1 MARIGYIRIS
11 TAEQNT
17 ARQETALADCQ
28 PVYID
33 VCSGSTTQRPQL
45 QAMLTYARSG
55 DTVVVESFSR
65 LARSTK
71 DLLSIVETLNAKGVE
86 IISLKENFDTST
98 PAGRLMLTMF
108 GALAEFEREQILD
121 RQREGIQAAKQSD
134 AERIANG
141 LDPVKYRGRAPILV
155 DQDNFRR
162 EYKKWKSGK
171 QTAVV
176 TMNKLGLKRGTF
188 YKKVKEFETTT
199 NKKEG
204 VTDGKEK

>member
-17 ARQETALADCQ
+17 ARQETALADCD
-28 PVYID
+28 PVYVD

-45 QAMLTYARSG
+45 QAMLTYARAG

-71 DLLSIVETLNAKGVE
+71 DLLSIVEALNKKGVE
-86 IISLKENFDTST
+86 IISLKENFDTGT

-108 GALAEFEREQILD
+108 GALAEFEREQILE
-121 RQREGIQAAKQSD
+121 RQREGIQAAKQTD
-134 AERIANG
+134 AELIANG
-141 LDPVKYRGRAPILV
+141 LKPVKYRGRAPILV
-155 DQDNFRR
+155 DKDDFRR
-162 EYKKWKSGK
+162 EYKKWKAHK

-176 TMNKLGLKRGTF
+176 TMKKLGLKRGTF
-188 YKKVKEFETTT
+188 YNKVKEYEAQKGG
-199 NKKEG
+199 NE
-204 VTDGKEK
+204 

>member
-11 TAEQNT
+11 TAEQNA
-17 ARQETALADCQ
+17 ARQETALAGCE

-45 QAMLTYARSG
+45 QAMITYARAG

-71 DLLSIVETLNAKGVE
+71 DLLSIVETLNKKGVE
-86 IISLKENFDTST
+86 IISLKESFDTST

-108 GALAEFEREQILD
+108 GALAEFEREQILE
-121 RQREGIQAAKQSD
+121 RQREGIQAAKRSD

-141 LDPVKYRGRAPILV
+141 LEPVKYRGRAPIKLN
-155 DQDNFRR
+155 QDDFRR
-162 EYKKWKSGK
+162 EYKRWKAGK
-171 QTAVV
+171 QTAVE
-176 TMNKLGLKRGTF
+176 TQKKLGLKPGTF
-188 YKKVKEFETTT
+188 YRRVRDYEAQKGGTE
-199 NKKEG
+199 
-204 VTDGKEK
+204 